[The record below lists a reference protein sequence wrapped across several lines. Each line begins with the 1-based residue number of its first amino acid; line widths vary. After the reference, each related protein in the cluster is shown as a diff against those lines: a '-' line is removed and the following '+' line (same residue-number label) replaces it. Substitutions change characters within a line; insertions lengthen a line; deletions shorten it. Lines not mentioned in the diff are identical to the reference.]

1 MIDELYNVDENETI
15 ECVEEI
21 TAVEMAWKYFLANKN
36 KIRVVVQV
44 SPAVRVTIGE
54 WFGLDRGEDA
64 MGKIVTALK
73 LLGADVVVDSA
84 IAEDVISIA
93 EAEELKAR
101 WEKGNVLPLISSR
114 CGAFVKYVKETHP
127 EMAEYLLQSPSPM
140 QAFSMLLKKHYDKQK
155 DGKVT
160 KVIAL
165 VPGSA
170 KKNEL
175 DMGEN
180 VRAATDLVLTTQDL
194 VELFEQADFN
204 LVLLE
209 KQAMDLPF
217 GISSGCGYITSVAGG
232 VAETLLRSISNDK
245 SDEVIRKIMY
255 SGVRGW
261 ESMRK
266 AEMSLNGKCV
276 KVGVA
281 CGLDKAEKVLSEIAN
296 GTSDYDFV
304 EIVASEGGCIAG
316 DAQPYDDPMTLKLR
330 ALGLWYMD
338 SRRAAR
344 SAEISPSSASLY
356 NAYTRLRWENE
367 AVDPEVDLTPEVVEC
382 VCAEEVIE
390 EIVEEP
396 IVEQVIEEIVEEPV
410 VEEVV
415 EEIVEE
421 PVVEEVVEEIVE
433 EPIVE
438 EVIEEIVEEPVVE
451 EVIEEI
457 VEEPIVEEVI
467 EEIAEE
473 PIVEE
478 VVEEIA
484 EEPIVEEVVEEI
496 AEEPIVEEVAVT
508 EIEELDED
516 FDEENQEE
524 YLEDGKRNPYYRR
537 LSRKERRKIKRMRRF
552 EKSSK

>member
-382 VCAEEVIE
+382 VCVE

-396 IVEQVIEEIVEEPV
+396 I

-421 PVVEEVVEEIVE
+421 PIVEEVVEEIVEEHIVEEVVEEIVEEPIVEEVIEEIVE

-457 VEEPIVEEVI
+457 
-467 EEIAEE
+467 AEE

-478 VVEEIA
+478 VVEE
-484 EEPIVEEVVEEI
+484 
-496 AEEPIVEEVAVT
+496 IVEEVAVT

-516 FDEENQEE
+516 FDEEDQEE